1 MIWFEYKI
9 LTTSEIFEKITY
21 ISIEPLPWIFF
32 IIISIFLIFIN
43 INYIFPAIVFSIEHI
58 KKENIKQQRKKLL
71 RQITLQKEIEDEI
84 EQSFTHK

>member
-58 KKENIKQQRKKLL
+58 KKENIKKQRKKLL

>member
-32 IIISIFLIFIN
+32 IIISIFFIFIN
-43 INYIFPAIVFSIEHI
+43 INYIFPAIIFSIEHI

-84 EQSFTHK
+84 EKSFIHK

>member
-32 IIISIFLIFIN
+32 IIISFFLIYIN

>member
-1 MIWFEYKI
+1 MIWFKYTI

-58 KKENIKQQRKKLL
+58 KKENTKQQRKKLL